1 MTWVEPGVLVM
12 AMSTYLLAAFFGLF
26 GVTNVAK
33 TEIDPWVLGAV
44 AIVAA
49 LSLVKDALEHKK

>member
-1 MTWVEPGVLVM
+1 M

-49 LSLVKDALEHKK
+49 LSLVKDALEHKR